1 MAEESEETP
10 MKEVFTDPGSELS
23 FASAGD
29 LTRQLSEMDSSVP
42 RRTEGRRSHHR
53 ERYCIVRYLTALA
66 RSSLLKFPLRVEK
79 SESPDFLLHL
89 SDGTVAGIEVTEA
102 GTERSQRA
110 ATQLEKSPPGSF
122 LEDEDKLRM
131 PGEELQGRV
140 YAGNEP
146 EIELAKI
153 FLKAV
158 IDKTGALNR
167 GHYTEAGRYELLIY
181 DNSHLA
187 VLTDLGGLAPFLKPA
202 LNEWLAQSQTEKAFS
217 VISVLRD
224 SELLYDCAGASTIF
238 GVGDLPNLRLTRG
251 VVAPEIIKA
260 AGLASQK
267 LHEANIPHA
276 LAGGLAVG
284 AHGYPRTTDDVDFLV
299 GDEAFEKHEG
309 GFVTLKVPLIAI
321 GNVRIDFVSI
331 DESKGEERQLRPAVE
346 EPPQSNGVPIVP
358 LPALVYMKLKAGR
371 QKDTADLVELLKR
384 GRVDLEAMDEYLEEY
399 APEQT
404 RRWQRVKEI
413 AAREE

>member
-1 MAEESEETP
+1 MAERGRKP
-10 MKEVFTDPGSELS
+10 MKEVFTDPGSALS
-23 FASAGD
+23 FTSAGD
-29 LTRQLSEMDSSVP
+29 LIRQLSEIDSSVP
-42 RRTEGRRSHHR
+42 RRTEERRSHHR

-66 RSSLLKFPLRVEK
+66 RHGLLEFPLKVEK

-89 SDGTVAGIEVTEA
+89 PDGAVSGIEITEA

-122 LEDEDKLRM
+122 LENEDSLRM
-131 PGEELQGRV
+131 PDEESQGRGDV
-140 YAGNEP
+140 GNEP
-146 EIELAKI
+146 EIELTDI
-153 FLKAV
+153 LLRAV
-158 IDKTGALNR
+158 MAKTGALNR
-167 GHYTEAGRYELLIY
+167 GHYAEADRHELLIY

-187 VLTDLGGLAPFLKPA
+187 VLTGLGDLAPFLKPV
-202 LNEWLAQSQTEKAFS
+202 LNEWLAQNQTQRAFS
-217 VISVLRD
+217 SISVLRD
-224 SELLYDCAGASTIF
+224 TELLYNCAGASTVFEI
-238 GVGDLPNLRLTRG
+238 GDLPDLRLTRG

-267 LHEANIPHA
+267 LHAANIPHA

-321 GNVRIDFVSI
+321 GNVRVDFVSI
-331 DESKGEERQLRPAVE
+331 DESKGEGRQLRPAVE
-346 EPPQSNGVPIVP
+346 EPPQSGGVPIVP

-384 GRVDLEAMDEYLEEY
+384 GRVDLEEMDRYLEEY
-399 APEQT
+399 APEQI